1 MTCDKHITINAP
13 SCYVRSCALLGQ
25 CVQPW
30 RVPPAVLCLH
40 CTCPPRYN
48 LVPAGPPCVC
58 LPAIPGPS
66 AKVCSHG
73 FSRNTR
79 HKLLYLFWRE
89 GIAGRQVSCAAVLL
103 QKGTGARCRCHSSSP
118 SCSSA
123 GHGAEEVAG
132 VQRPARVN
140 TGIRPCRFLPSPQGR
155 GCRSL
160 ASSSKREQTSNL
172 GLLFSPFTRLQS
184 KTSMMLHSVVKD
196 LQ

>member
-1 MTCDKHITINAP
+1 MPRAATSAAVHCWGSVCDPGESLQLSCVYTAHAHHATILSQQGHLVFVFQP
-13 SCYVRSCALLGQ
+13 SQA
-25 CVQPW
+25 
-30 RVPPAVLCLH
+30 
-40 CTCPPRYN
+40 
-48 LVPAGPPCVC
+48 LVPKYVC
-58 LPAIPGPS
+58 
-66 AKVCSHG
+66 HG

-140 TGIRPCRFLPSPQGR
+140 TGIRLCQFLPSPQGH